1 MANQM
6 KPNGWLNAPRTL
18 IIGHR
23 GASAMMPENSLA
35 AFSLAVKQGADGIE
49 MDVRLSK
56 DGRPVLVHDATLQ
69 RLSGNPSK
77 VCDLTADEL
86 KRVEIGHGQTVA
98 LLEELFNLLGS
109 RVLYN
114 IELKEFGLRDQG
126 LVDRVAKEISAFGL
140 QSQVLIS
147 SFNPLVVRR
156 ARRRFPPT
164 VAVALIRG
172 PGVYRHTRWTVDTGV
187 ENPHYSLVDEAYMD
201 RAARLGRY
209 TFAWTVDD
217 VAEARRLVALGVN
230 GIITNVPDQMQEQLA
245 FP

>member
-1 MANQM
+1 
-6 KPNGWLNAPRTL
+6 
-18 IIGHR
+18 
-23 GASAMMPENSLA
+23 
-35 AFSLAVKQGADGIE
+35 
-49 MDVRLSK
+49 
-56 DGRPVLVHDATLQ
+56 
-69 RLSGNPSK
+69 
-77 VCDLTADEL
+77 
-86 KRVEIGHGQTVA
+86 
-98 LLEELFNLLGS
+98 LEAGF
-109 RVLYN
+109 
-114 IELKEFGLRDQG
+114 FGLRDQG